1 MIDQESTREKI
12 KAAALEE
19 FVERGYDGARMQEIA
34 NRAGAN
40 KAMIHYYF
48 QSKDVLFE
56 AILRETFEEL
66 FQLYSQIWGAADQLP
81 EEVIAK
87 TVHAHFHF
95 LSEHLYLPRIIV
107 RELNS
112 NNPIVEKVM
121 HDLFQHDGNDNIRQ
135 AVDTLAAGIKA
146 GKLRKVDPKQTIWN
160 IIGLNLFFFI
170 AKPLLKEIWEEEF
183 VDEEKLLAKREKAII
198 DLLLYGLLPR

>member
-1 MIDQESTREKI
+1 MNDQESTREKI

-48 QSKDVLFE
+48 QSKDALFE
-56 AILRETFEEL
+56 AILRESFEEM
-66 FQLYSQIWGAADQLP
+66 FQLFAQVWESNQSTEQL
-81 EEVIAK
+81 ITT
-87 TVHAHFHF
+87 TVHEHFQFLAAHAH
-95 LSEHLYLPRIIV
+95 LPRILI

-121 HDLFQHDGNDNIRQ
+121 HELFKQIGHRRMRQ
-135 AVDTLAAGIKA
+135 AVEALAAGIES
-146 GKLRKVDPKQTIWN
+146 GKLRPTDPKQTIWN
-160 IIGLNLFFFI
+160 IIALNLFIFI
-170 AKPLLKEIWEEEF
+170 ARPLLKVIWKEDF
-183 VDEEKLLAKREKAII
+183 ADEQKLLAKREAAII

>member
-1 MIDQESTREKI
+1 MIDQDSTREKI

-48 QSKDVLFE
+48 QSKDALFE

-66 FQLYSQIWGAADQLP
+66 AQLFSQVWESEKST
-81 EEVIAK
+81 EELISA
-87 TVHAHFHF
+87 TVHAHFKF
-95 LSEHLYLPRIIV
+95 LAEHPHLPRILV

-112 NNPIVEKVM
+112 NNPIVDKVVQE
-121 HDLFQHDGNDNIRQ
+121 LFEQTGYRRIRQ
-135 AVDTLAAGIKA
+135 ALDALAAGIKA
-146 GKLRKVDPKQTIWN
+146 HKLRQTDPKQTIWN
-160 IIGLNLFFFI
+160 IIALNLFFFI
-170 AKPLLKEIWEEEF
+170 AKPLLQVIWKEEF
-183 VDEEKLLAKREKAII
+183 KNEKELLAKRETAII

>member
-1 MIDQESTREKI
+1 MNDQESTREKI

-19 FVERGYDGARMQEIA
+19 FVEHGYDGARMQEIA

-48 QSKDVLFE
+48 QSKDALFE
-56 AILRETFEEL
+56 AILRESFEEM
-66 FQLYSQIWGAADQLP
+66 FQLFGQVWESNQSTEQL
-81 EEVIAK
+81 ITT
-87 TVHAHFHF
+87 TVH
-95 LSEHLYLPRIIV
+95 EHLQFLAAHAHLPRILI

-121 HDLFQHDGNDNIRQ
+121 HELFKQIGHRRVRQ
-135 AVDTLAAGIKA
+135 AVEALATGIES
-146 GKLRKVDPKQTIWN
+146 GKLRPIDPKQTIWN
-160 IIGLNLFFFI
+160 IIALNLFIFI
-170 AKPLLKEIWEEEF
+170 ARPLLKVIWKEDF
-183 VDEEKLLAKREKAII
+183 ADDQKLLAKREAAII

>member
-1 MIDQESTREKI
+1 MNDQESTREKI

-19 FVERGYDGARMQEIA
+19 FVEHGYDGARMQEIA

-48 QSKDVLFE
+48 QSKDALFE
-56 AILRETFEEL
+56 AILRESFEEM
-66 FQLYSQIWGAADQLP
+66 FQLFGQVWESNQSTEQL
-81 EEVIAK
+81 ITS
-87 TVHAHFHF
+87 TVH
-95 LSEHLYLPRIIV
+95 EHLQFLAAHAHLPRILI

-121 HDLFQHDGNDNIRQ
+121 HELFKQIGHRRVRQ
-135 AVDTLAAGIKA
+135 AVEALAAGIES
-146 GKLRKVDPKQTIWN
+146 GKLRPTDPKQTIWN
-160 IIGLNLFFFI
+160 IIALNLFIFI
-170 AKPLLKEIWEEEF
+170 ARPLLKVIWKEDF
-183 VDEEKLLAKREKAII
+183 ADEQKLLAKREAAII

>member
-1 MIDQESTREKI
+1 MNDQESTREKI

-48 QSKDVLFE
+48 QSKDALFE
-56 AILRETFEEL
+56 AILRESFEEM
-66 FQLYSQIWGAADQLP
+66 FQLFAQVWESNQSTEQL
-81 EEVIAK
+81 ITT
-87 TVHAHFHF
+87 TVH
-95 LSEHLYLPRIIV
+95 EHLQFLAAHAHLPRILI

-121 HDLFQHDGNDNIRQ
+121 HELFKQIGHRRIRQ
-135 AVDTLAAGIKA
+135 AVEVLAAGIES
-146 GKLRKVDPKQTIWN
+146 GKLRPTDPKQTIWN
-160 IIGLNLFFFI
+160 IIALNLFIFI
-170 AKPLLKEIWEEEF
+170 TRPLLKVIWKEDF
-183 VDEEKLLAKREKAII
+183 ADEQKLLAKREAAII